1 MELPEL
7 GVVPGFACGFNC
19 AHCAVSGEAARGR
32 RLTDAETELLLET
45 VRRHSPRT
53 LSFTGGEPT
62 LYVDKINRIISAHPD
77 RGSLKVRLTTNGHF
91 AKDRGSAVRTLRS
104 FVRLDEVQLSY
115 DRFHAESL
123 SLAQAG
129 LLCRACAEL
138 SIGFSVVV
146 AVSSPLDLAVPQ
158 DLRRFGDI
166 SISYQKVL
174 PLGRAKANG
183 LAYQYPAFDPEVLSK
198 SCPNKGQVFYICG
211 RGFSSCC
218 SSMVFGG
225 DFPGVLHPTLE
236 EHLGSQF
243 HSLVGSLS
251 FSELLDR
258 FAIGPASL
266 APEHSSPC
274 TLCAHIFS
282 STRSPAHVQLA

>member
-7 GVVPGFACGFNC
+7 GIVPGFACGFNC

-32 RLTDAETELLLET
+32 RLTDAETDLLLET

-62 LYVDKINRIISAHPD
+62 LYADKINRIISAHPD
-77 RGSLKVRLTTNGHF
+77 RGRLKVRLTTNGHF
-91 AKDRGSAVRTLRS
+91 AKDRDSAARTLRS
-104 FVRLDEVQLSY
+104 FAQLDEVQLSY

-129 LLCRACAEL
+129 LLCRACGEL
-138 SIGFSVVV
+138 SMGFSVVV

-166 SISYQKVL
+166 AISFQKVL

-183 LAYQYPAFDPEVLSK
+183 LAYQYPAFDSAVLSQ

-211 RGFSSCC
+211 RGFSICC
-218 SSMVFGG
+218 SSMVFDG

-236 EHLGSQF
+236 EHLASGF
-243 HSLVGSLS
+243 HGLVGSLR
-251 FSELLDR
+251 FSELLARSGLD
-258 FAIGPASL
+258 PASL

-274 TLCAHIFS
+274 TLCEHIFS
-282 STRSPAHVQLA
+282 SKRSLADAPIR